1 MKIILEIKD
10 QRITDLLH
18 GHGGGSSPWLH
29 ALSGKW
35 DSAKGAKVKY
45 DLLEGEEGD
54 GKGRMVISSLDV
66 MRGLA
71 VMAKE
76 EPYQFSQF
84 LEENDDE
91 ITFDTALQCI
101 IFGKCVYA

>member
-1 MKIILEIKD
+1 MKITLNIPD
-10 QRITDLLH
+10 QRVTDLLH

-29 ALSGKW
+29 ELVGKW
-35 DSAKGAKVKY
+35 TDKNGFRVKY
-45 DLLEGEEGD
+45 DREQDEEGD
-54 GKGRMVISSLDV
+54 GKGRMRIGRRKVTK
-66 MRGLA
+66 GLA
-71 VMAKE
+71 IMAEK

-91 ITFDTALQCI
+91 IAFDTALQCI